1 MNLHF
6 KITFLLVTFLV
17 SSPNFKSV
25 QAQETRLLRQ
35 PSISK
40 THITF
45 TYGGDV
51 WVSKID
57 GTDLVRITSTPAVES
72 DPHLSPDGKWIAFTS
87 NRAGGNSVYMVPV
100 EGGAPTRLT
109 WHPNSSSARGWSP
122 DGKYVLFASTRETA
136 PTTYNR
142 LWKVSV
148 DGGPATLVS
157 EQWGFDGS
165 YSPDGKKIVL
175 DKMSRWDT
183 EWRNYRG
190 GQNTP
195 LIILNLASK
204 KETLIPTERYKDIEP
219 VWVGDEIYFLS
230 DRDWIVNV
238 WSYSVSSGE
247 LKQITKFKETD
258 VKSLDANGDQLIIE
272 QNGDLHLVDPA
283 TGKTTKLKI
292 TVKGDFPWSETQWE
306 DVSDR
311 ATNISLSPTGK
322 RVIAEARGEI
332 FTIPV
337 EHGDVRNI
345 TQSSGTA
352 DRAPVWSPNGDQI
365 AYFSD
370 KGGKYALYLD
380 SQDGVEDERRID
392 IGESKLG
399 WEITWSPDGKYIAF
413 DDDDARLRL
422 IDVEKGKIKTIA
434 TGGSSWDRGSMDLTW
449 SPDSKKLAFTSSG
462 DNNFRRI
469 MIWSADDNSVTQL
482 TNPFADAFAPAWDRD
497 KKHFYFLASTDVAL
511 GSGWANTSAMTSDP
525 EYAAYVVVLREDEDS
540 PFIPRSDEEKVK
552 AEDEESEEEAEA
564 EESEEATL
572 TIDFENIDRRTIA
585 LPIPA
590 ANYTQVTSG
599 PAGSVFIGERGD
611 DYSITIHKFTL
622 EDREAKPFKRGVRQ
636 FSVSSDGN
644 KILMQAGPGWSVA
657 GTAGPNGDGGE
668 SVSMTLKMKLD
679 RLEEWKQIFEETW
692 RYERDYFYASNLHG
706 RDWDRVYKRY
716 APLVPFIR
724 HRTDLTYI
732 MDQIGG
738 ELSVGHSFVG
748 GGDYPETD
756 RSMVGL
762 LGADLVADKG
772 YWKIDR
778 IYTTESWNPGLSGP
792 LDRPGLDIEEGYYL
806 VGVNGKELTAED
818 NPFEFLDGTAG
829 VQTSLQINSKA
840 SFEGSWEEVVEPIRN
855 EYSLRQR
862 AWVEDN
868 RRMVDELSGGKLA
881 YIWVPNTGGPGMESF
896 NRYFFAQQDKQGAVI
911 DERFNGGGL
920 LDDYMV
926 DLMTREL
933 RAAVTNDIEGGKHLA
948 LPAGILGPKALLIN
962 ELAGSG
968 GDFFPWI
975 FRHQNAGPIIGARTW
990 GGLVA
995 SSVHYL
1001 MVDGGRIT
1009 APSSAVFDPI
1019 ENEYIGE
1026 NIGIHPDIDVRMD
1039 AKSVSE
1045 GRDPQ
1050 IERAVKELLK
1060 MLENEAP
1067 LEIKKPPFNT
1077 PAIKSGN

>member
-1 MNLHF
+1 MKVHQYSVLLLALIISTTST
-6 KITFLLVTFLV
+6 ITTL
-17 SSPNFKSV
+17 
-25 QAQETRLLRQ
+25 AQETRLLRQ
-35 PSISK
+35 PSISN
-40 THITF
+40 THVAF
-45 TYGGDV
+45 TYGGDI
-51 WVSKID
+51 WVTKYD
-57 GTDLVRITSTPAVES
+57 GSELVRLTSTPAVEN
-72 DPHLSPDGKWIAFTS
+72 DPHFSPDGKWIAFTS
-87 NRAGGNSVYMVPV
+87 NRAGGNSVYIVPV

-109 WHPNSSSARGWSP
+109 WHPNSSSVRGWNP
-122 DGKYVLFASTRETA
+122 DGKYVLFATSRDNA
-136 PTTYNR
+136 PTSFNK
-142 LWKVSV
+142 LWKVSI
-148 DGGPATLVS
+148 DGGPASKVS

-165 YSPDGKKIVL
+165 YSPDGKKIVI
-175 DKMSRWDT
+175 DKMSRWDS
-183 EWRNYRG
+183 EFRNYRG

-195 LIILNLASK
+195 LIVLDLTSQ
-204 KETLIPTERYKDIEP
+204 KETLIPSERYVDIQP
-219 VWVGDEIYFLS
+219 VWVGDVIYFLS

-238 WSYSVSSGE
+238 WSYKVSSGE

-258 VKSLDANGDQLIIE
+258 VKWLDARGDKLIIE
-272 QNGDLHLVDPA
+272 YNGDLLWVDPSA
-283 TGKTTKLKI
+283 GKTTKLKI
-292 TVKGDFPWSETQWE
+292 TVTGDFPWSETQWE

-322 RVIAEARGEI
+322 RVLAEARGEI

-352 DRAPVWSPNGDQI
+352 DRVPIWSPDGDKI

-370 KGGKYALYLD
+370 KGGEYALYLD
-380 SQDGVEDERRID
+380 SQDGVEDERKID

-422 IDVEKGKIKTIA
+422 IDVEKGSIKTIA
-434 TGGSSWDRGSMDLTW
+434 TGGTRWDRGSMDLTW
-449 SPDSKKLAFTSSG
+449 SPDSKKLAFTKSG
-462 DNNFRRI
+462 DNNFRKI
-469 MIWSADDNSVTQL
+469 MIWSADNNSVTQL

-497 KKHFYFLASTDVAL
+497 EQHFYFLASTDVAL
-511 GSGWANTSAMTSDP
+511 GSGWANTSAMTSNP
-525 EYAAYVVVLREDEDS
+525 EYAAYVVVLRENEDS
-540 PFIPRSDEEKVK
+540 PFIPRSDEEEVK
-552 AEDEESEEEAEA
+552 SEDEPEEEIET
-564 EESEEATL
+564 EEVEETIL
-572 TIDFENIDRRTIA
+572 QIDFENIERRTIA
-585 LPIPA
+585 LPIPV

-599 PAGSVFIGERGD
+599 PAGSVFIGERGE

-622 EDREAKPFKRGVRQ
+622 DDREAKSFKTGVRR
-636 FSVSSDGN
+636 FTVSADGS
-644 KILMQAGPGWSVA
+644 KILIQAGPGWSVA
-657 GTAGPNGDGGE
+657 ATSGSSGDGGE
-668 SVSMTLKMKLD
+668 SVNMSLKMKLN
-679 RLEEWKQIFEETW
+679 RLEEWTQIFEETW

-706 RDWDRVYKRY
+706 RDWNKVYKRY

-762 LGADLVADKG
+762 LGADLVAEKG

-806 VGVNGKELTAED
+806 VGVNGKKLTSND
-818 NPFEFLDGTAG
+818 NPFEFLDGTSG
-829 VQTSLQINSKA
+829 VQTTLHINSKA
-840 SFEGSWEEVVEPIRN
+840 SFDNSWEEIVEPISN

-868 RRMVDELSGGKLA
+868 RRLVDELSDGKLA

-896 NRYFFAQQDKQGAVI
+896 NRYYFAQQDKQGAVI

-926 DLMTREL
+926 DIMTREL
-933 RAAVTNDIEGGKHLA
+933 RAAVTNDIEGGKHLS

-975 FRHQNAGPIIGARTW
+975 FRHQNAGPLIGARTW

-995 SSVHYL
+995 ASSHYL

-1009 APSSAVFDPI
+1009 APSGAVFDPI

-1026 NIGIHPDIDVRMD
+1026 NIGIHPDIEVRMD
-1039 AKSVSE
+1039 AKSLSE

-1060 MLENEAP
+1060 KLEEKAP
-1067 LEIKKPPFNT
+1067 AEVKKPPFST
-1077 PAIKSGN
+1077 PAIKKGN

>member
-1 MNLHF
+1 MKVHQYSVLLLALIISTGST
-6 KITFLLVTFLV
+6 ITTL
-17 SSPNFKSV
+17 
-25 QAQETRLLRQ
+25 AQETRLLRQ
-35 PSISK
+35 PSISNS
-40 THITF
+40 HVAF
-45 TYGGDV
+45 TYGGDI
-51 WVSKID
+51 WVTKYD
-57 GTDLVRITSTPAVES
+57 GSELVRLTSTPAVEN
-72 DPHLSPDGKWIAFTS
+72 DPHFSPDGKWIAFTS
-87 NRAGGNSVYMVPV
+87 NRAGGNSVYIVPV

-109 WHPNSSSARGWSP
+109 WHPNSSSVRGWSP
-122 DGKYVLFASTRETA
+122 DGKFVLFATSRDNA
-136 PTTYNR
+136 PTSFNK
-142 LWKVSV
+142 LWKVSI
-148 DGGPATLVS
+148 DGGPVSKVS

-165 YSPDGKKIVL
+165 YSPDGKKIVI
-175 DKMSRWDT
+175 DKMSRWDS
-183 EWRNYRG
+183 EFRNYRG

-195 LIILNLASK
+195 LIVLDLTSQ
-204 KETLIPTERYKDIEP
+204 KETLIPSERYVDIQP
-219 VWVGDEIYFLS
+219 VWVGDVIYFLS

-238 WSYSVSSGE
+238 WSYKVSSGE

-258 VKSLDANGDQLIIE
+258 VKWLDAKGDKLIIE
-272 QNGDLHLVDPA
+272 YNGDLLWVDPSA
-283 TGKTTKLKI
+283 GKNTKLKI
-292 TVKGDFPWSETQWE
+292 TVTGDFPWSETQWE

-322 RVIAEARGEI
+322 RVLAEARGEI

-345 TQSSGTA
+345 TRSSGTA
-352 DRAPVWSPNGDQI
+352 DRVPIWSPDGDKI

-370 KGGKYALYLD
+370 KGGEYALYVD
-380 SQDGVEDERRID
+380 SQDGVADERKID

-422 IDVEKGKIKTIA
+422 IDVEKGSIKTIA
-434 TGGSSWDRGSMDLTW
+434 TGGTRWDRGSMDLTW
-449 SPDSKKLAFTSSG
+449 SPDSKKLAFTKSG
-462 DNNFRRI
+462 DNNFRKI

-497 KKHFYFLASTDVAL
+497 EKHFYFLASTDVAL
-511 GSGWANTSAMTSDP
+511 GSGWANTSAMTSNP

-540 PFIPRSDEEKVK
+540 PFIPRSDEEEVK
-552 AEDEESEEEAEA
+552 SEDEPEEEIEIEEAE
-564 EESEEATL
+564 ETIL
-572 TIDFENIDRRTIA
+572 QIDFENIERRTIA
-585 LPIPA
+585 LPTPV

-599 PAGSVFIGERGD
+599 PAGSVFIGERGE

-622 EDREAKPFKRGVRQ
+622 EDREAKAFKTGVRR
-636 FSVSSDGN
+636 FTVSADGS
-644 KILMQAGPGWSVA
+644 KILIQAGPGWSVA
-657 GTAGPNGDGGE
+657 GTSGSSGDGGE
-668 SVSMTLKMKLD
+668 SVNMSLKMKLN

-706 RDWDRVYKRY
+706 RDWNKVYKRY

-724 HRTDLTYI
+724 HRADLTYI

-762 LGADLVADKG
+762 LGADLVAEKG

-792 LDRPGLDIEEGYYL
+792 LDRPGLNIKEGYYL
-806 VGVNGKELTAED
+806 VGVNGKKLTSND
-818 NPFEFLDGTAG
+818 NAFEFLDGTSG
-829 VQTSLQINSKA
+829 IQTTLHINSKP
-840 SFEGSWEEVVEPIRN
+840 SFDNSWEEIVEPISS

-868 RRMVDELSGGKLA
+868 RRLVDELSGGKLA

-896 NRYFFAQQDKQGAVI
+896 NRYYFAQQDKQGAVI

-926 DLMTREL
+926 DIMTREL
-933 RAAVTNDIEGGKHLA
+933 RAAVTNDIEGGKHLS

-975 FRHQNAGPIIGARTW
+975 FRHQNAGPLIGARTW

-995 SSVHYL
+995 ASSHYL

-1009 APSSAVFDPI
+1009 APSGAVFDPI

-1026 NIGIHPDIDVRMD
+1026 NIGIHPDIEVRMD
-1039 AKSVSE
+1039 AKSLSE

-1050 IERAVKELLK
+1050 IERAVIELLK
-1060 MLENEAP
+1060 KLEEEAP
-1067 LEIKKPPFNT
+1067 AEVKKPPFST
-1077 PAIKSGN
+1077 PAVKKGN